1 MVKIKITD
9 RGNQCLINVE
19 EGQDEI
25 KLHLPSFQFI
35 PREVPANGFPPE
47 LRLGCWISCCRN
59 LLGLS
64 PEMDYVI
71 VDTNGVVIDVGIG
84 IVKRAIIDLDEISGN
99 DRGSDGWWKKELVAN
114 MIAIDTKCSN
124 INPAVIT
131 QILRKLES
139 ERIIEQDGERYRLA
153 NKEFLMA
160 LSY

>member
-9 RGNQCLINVE
+9 HGKCCLISIE
-19 EGQDEI
+19 EGLDEI
-25 KLHLPSFQFI
+25 RVRLPSFKYI
-35 PREVPANGFPPE
+35 PQEVPTNGCPPE
-47 LRLGCWISCCRN
+47 LLWGCWISCCRN

-84 IVKRAIIDLDEISGN
+84 IVKRAIINLDELSGN
-99 DRGSDGWWKKELVAN
+99 DRGNDGWWKKNLVAN
-114 MIAIDTKCSN
+114 MIASDTKCSN
-124 INPAVIT
+124 INPAVIA

-153 NKEFLMA
+153 NKDFLMA